1 MVIYGITLVPLVEDI
16 WVADLGLITQLY
28 TDDVAFDGLV
38 WRSTQVFKLLME
50 RGLDRGY
57 FTKLF
62 KYLFIVE
69 TSGKDEAAR
78 REFAVKGLDI
88 FFLGGSRYLG
98 SYLGAWE
105 ELEGG
110 VKYQVEAWYHRV
122 KVISKIANRHP

>member
-88 FFLGGSRYLG
+88 LFLGGSRYLG